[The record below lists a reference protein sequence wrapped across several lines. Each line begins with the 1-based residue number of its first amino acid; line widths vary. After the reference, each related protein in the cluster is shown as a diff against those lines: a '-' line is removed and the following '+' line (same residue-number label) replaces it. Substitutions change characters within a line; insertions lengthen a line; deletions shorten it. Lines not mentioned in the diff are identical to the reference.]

1 MKNLYEQWRDK
12 ELPAPFQEQIDTS
25 VKFTQSEEERLFKA
39 GFITAEN
46 ILKIRIAQGLD
57 DGLKKNSQEYV
68 KKYEIQKEIN
78 KELEEENENLKKDK
92 AYFSDNLDKEIAAKL
107 EMQKQ
112 INELKREIEERKRY
126 EEKLLRESFR
136 APQDEPPSDA
146 EDDYPADYYD
156 GDEYSEGL

>member
-1 MKNLYEQWRDK
+1 MSELEQKAIQQAADEYSYNEWRDYPENQAIANK
-12 ELPAPFQEQIDTS
+12 
-25 VKFTQSEEERLFKA
+25 
-39 GFITAEN
+39 GFIAGVAFM
-46 ILKIRIAQGLD
+46 LPFY
-57 DGLKKNSQEYV
+57 KK
-68 KKYEIQKEIN
+68 QKEIN
-78 KELEEENENLKKDK
+78 KELVEENENLKKDK